1 MTYRDETET
10 LRAQVEKLEGELA
23 VANEQVAR
31 LRGEAPGSAAGAA
44 APDKLVGEPLVF
56 EEEHVLPYRL
66 TEQGYEAI
74 AALLKE
80 RLAVDVAQVGSTLKG
95 TVRAGVGP
103 TFSLTCEGD
112 TTRVK
117 LRTDLTLLRASTL
130 SGAWLGG
137 LLGGLPAI
145 GIILDMAHN
154 GISSPLHALWVVP
167 TLLIGAG
174 LGMRKLTAKRAREG
188 RAKHSGTFAALLD
201 VAAQH
206 RLAAASGSRV
216 RVEVAAESSGAA
228 EPAESEHEVPV
239 EEAGAGTDHVTSSD
253 PSSSLS

>member
-1 MTYRDETET
+1 VTYRDETET

-23 VANEQVAR
+23 SANQQVAR
-31 LRGEAPGSAAGAA
+31 LRGEAPGSAAGTAG
-44 APDKLVGEPLVF
+44 PDKLVGEPLVF
-56 EEEHVLPYRL
+56 DEEHVLPYRL

-103 TFSLTCEGD
+103 TFSLTCEGE

-117 LRTDLTLLRASTL
+117 LRTDLTMLRASTL

-137 LLGGLPAI
+137 LFGGLPAI
-145 GIILDMAHN
+145 GIIMDLAHN
-154 GISSPLHALWVVP
+154 GIGSPLHALWVVP
-167 TLLIGAG
+167 TLLLGAG
-174 LGMRKLTAKRAREG
+174 LGMRKFTAKRAREG

-206 RLAAASGSRV
+206 RLGATDGSRV
-216 RVEVAAESSGAA
+216 RVEVAAESDTAA
-228 EPAESEHEVPV
+228 ESAEREHEVPV
-239 EEAGAGTDHVTSSD
+239 EEARAGTDHVTSSD